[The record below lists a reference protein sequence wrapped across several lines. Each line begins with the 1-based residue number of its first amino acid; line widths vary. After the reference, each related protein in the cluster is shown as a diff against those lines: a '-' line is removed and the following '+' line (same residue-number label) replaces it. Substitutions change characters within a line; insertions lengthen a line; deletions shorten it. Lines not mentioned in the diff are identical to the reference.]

1 MYPATANWGS
11 NEQLPKIEGS
21 IPPSRITWSWRIM
34 RPLSWMTE
42 ARDMDSTFT
51 KRLSNQL
58 QHVRCIEHDTNTSPT
73 ILIPM
78 FVAGPSHTTPFT
90 TIPASLQ
97 RLIVPFTKAA
107 ISTPLRFP
115 LVKKYPTIFS
125 SPLFINLS
133 IITITLLAISGS
145 FWACV

>member
-1 MYPATANWGS
+1 
-11 NEQLPKIEGS
+11 
-21 IPPSRITWSWRIM
+21 M

-51 KRLSNQL
+51 K
-58 QHVRCIEHDTNTSPT
+58 T
-73 ILIPM
+73 M

-125 SPLFINLS
+125 SPLFINFS

>member
-1 MYPATANWGS
+1 
-11 NEQLPKIEGS
+11 
-21 IPPSRITWSWRIM
+21 
-34 RPLSWMTE
+34 
-42 ARDMDSTFT
+42 
-51 KRLSNQL
+51 
-58 QHVRCIEHDTNTSPT
+58 
-73 ILIPM
+73 M

-125 SPLFINLS
+125 SPLFYKLEHYNHNFTRNFRFFLGLFLIWEEEKKDLCS
-133 IITITLLAISGS
+133 PAGL
-145 FWACV
+145 F